1 MIVWRN
7 IVFGCLSSSC
17 WFVCWLWCMI
27 WLCCV
32 FWCMIIVIVHF
43 TMSIV
48 WVSPLQLQY
57 QIKNYGLSRISLK
70 NIYFLK
76 LERINNP
83 STYFCLKC
91 MVFLWKIFFSE
102 MILVPSFVTPFI
114 NLVLWYVY
122 ILKIMI
128 WCISTWFGTRN
139 WYLWKGYCQ
148 TENKCQA
155 EKAELK
161 KKNILFL
168 FTDIVKFNIRAKWN
182 FSLGTQK
189 SKFIWYLQFLIP
201 WWYLLLSQQTDGVS
215 N

>member
-7 IVFGCLSSSC
+7 IVFGCLSSSR
-17 WFVCWLWCMI
+17 WFVSWLWGMI

-32 FWCMIIVIVHF
+32 FWGMIIVIVHF
-43 TMSIV
+43 TMSII

-57 QIKNYGLSRISLK
+57 QIKNYGLSKISLLK
-70 NIYFLK
+70 FYFIRQE
-76 LERINNP
+76 LERINNF

-148 TENKCQA
+148 AENKCQA
-155 EKAELK
+155 ENAELK
-161 KKNILFL
+161 KKN
-168 FTDIVKFNIRAKWN
+168 
-182 FSLGTQK
+182 S
-189 SKFIWYLQFLIP
+189 FLIR
-201 WWYLLLSQQTDGVS
+201 WYC
-215 N
+215 

>member
-1 MIVWRN
+1 MWSKYIIPYTPQGSPTWAKSIDKNHATDLEKLFSRFYVSFNMIVWRN
-7 IVFGCLSSSC
+7 IVFGCLSSSR
-17 WFVCWLWCMI
+17 WFVCWLWGVI
-27 WLCCV
+27 WLCCM

-43 TMSIV
+43 TMSII

-57 QIKNYGLSRISLK
+57 QIKNYKPSKISLFES
-70 NIYFLK
+70 YFIRQE
-76 LERINNP
+76 LERIDNF
-83 STYFCLKC
+83 STYFCFKC

-148 TENKCQA
+148 AKNKCQA
-155 EKAELK
+155 ENAELK
-161 KKNILFL
+161 KKN
-168 FTDIVKFNIRAKWN
+168 
-182 FSLGTQK
+182 S
-189 SKFIWYLQFLIP
+189 FLIH
-201 WWYLLLSQQTDGVS
+201 WYC
-215 N
+215 